1 MPFPSYLLTSSILAV
16 TALGWAY
23 RRRARLQTSI
33 NAPEDLEGLSE
44 AFEKAVAFVREHGAA
59 LDSETKL
66 SLYALFKQATEGP
79 CSLGPASPF
88 DLAAWAKR
96 RRWQSLGAMSCV
108 EARTRYV
115 LSSLQL
121 GERSQKRHG
130 RSFGVHRRSSLARHP
145 TEALQVLCRAPSWT
159 RHTVQSCLPRLDPLS
174 WLSFEQATSRLSLSS
189 LLLARIRMNV
199 TARASLR

>member
-121 GERSQKRHG
+121 GERSKKRRG
-130 RSFGVHRRSSLARHP
+130 RSFGVHRRARHWP
-145 TEALQVLCRAPSWT
+145 GIRLRRCRSCAEHPRGRVTQCRAISPAWILSPGS
-159 RHTVQSCLPRLDPLS
+159 RSSGRRAGCLSAPCCWRGS
-174 WLSFEQATSRLSLSS
+174 G
-189 LLLARIRMNV
+189 
-199 TARASLR
+199 